1 MKHLFWNR
9 IPSVCI
15 CFTLI
20 ILCSVV
26 VNMAYGVQ
34 ISGFPVVMF
43 GWILICQ
50 VIDWLISF
58 INFKSWWRYWL
69 TESMILYMASFAVG
83 VVLRWFVLELAGILT
98 FTVIFLVV
106 DALIFWYFHYRQKLV
121 AEEINAYLHD

>member
-9 IPSVCI
+9 IPSVCL

-34 ISGFPVVMF
+34 TSGFPVVMF

-58 INFKSWWRYWL
+58 INFKRWWRYWL

-83 VVLRWFVLELAGILT
+83 AVLRWFVLEPVGILT

>member
-34 ISGFPVVMF
+34 TSGFPVVMF
-43 GWILICQ
+43 GWILVCQ

-83 VVLRWFVLELAGILT
+83 VVLRWFVLEPAGILT

>member
-34 ISGFPVVMF
+34 TSGFPVVMF